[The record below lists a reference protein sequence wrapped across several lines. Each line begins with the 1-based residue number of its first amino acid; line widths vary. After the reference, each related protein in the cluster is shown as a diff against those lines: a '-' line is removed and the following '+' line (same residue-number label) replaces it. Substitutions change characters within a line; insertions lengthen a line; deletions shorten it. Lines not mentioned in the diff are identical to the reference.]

1 MATNTKPLIPVQD
14 VYAGINKISSQYM
27 GKEVLSNDSIDW
39 IDFGSN
45 YEDLDSATK
54 AIVTSGLITLVTDQ
68 LTVVKDFKG
77 NGIDIIRSS
86 GPYSQ
91 AEGIVQKNRPALPQ
105 AVSDA
110 AVYDPAVGSTSDPFK
125 NVPIASETEY
135 FMRPLQFR
143 YEWSKPE
150 RWLTGAFLSADGF
163 NSFINGVS
171 RMVDN
176 ALALNI
182 EAATMA
188 NIRASMALNL
198 HGGASPRAY
207 NLLAEFNAAS
217 GTTLTAAA
225 CMQSPDFLRYAI
237 HRMFVVF
244 DYMKSYTTFYNEKGY
259 PQFSTEEGT
268 HFILLSQFRRALEQF
283 LLSDT
288 FHDDYLK
295 LPLGDSV
302 AAWKGFLLDGTSP
315 DFEATSTIND
325 TFNVSWEDKPVTVN
339 QSGILATIFD
349 TERVG
354 IHKLG
359 VTNTNQYD
367 PVGLKT
373 NYWTHVFGQSI
384 VDPYENGVTFYVAD

>member
-27 GKEVLSNDSIDW
+27 GKEVLSNDSLNW
-39 IDFGSN
+39 IDFGSS
-45 YEDLDSATK
+45 YEDLDSSTK

-91 AEGIVQKNRPALPQ
+91 AEGLVQKNRPALPQ

-150 RWLTGAFLSADGF
+150 RWLTGAFLSAEGF
-163 NSFINGVS
+163 TSFIDGVS

-176 ALALNI
+176 ALSLNI

-198 HGGASPRAY
+198 AGGNSPRAY
-207 NLLAEFNAAS
+207 NLLAEFNTAS
-217 GTTLTAAA
+217 GTSLTAAA
-225 CMQSPDFLRYAI
+225 CMQSPDFLRFAI

-259 PQFSTEEGT
+259 PQFSTEDET
-268 HFILLSQFRRALEQF
+268 HFILLSQFRRAMEQF

-302 AAWKGFLLDGTSP
+302 AAWKGFLLSGTSP
-315 DFEATSTIND
+315 NFAATSTIND
-325 TFNVSWEDKPVTVN
+325 TIDVSWEDNPITVN
-339 QSGILATIFD
+339 QSGILGTIFS

-359 VTNTNQYD
+359 ITNTNQFD

-373 NYWTHVFGQSI
+373 NYWTHVYGQSI

>member
-14 VYAGINKISSQYM
+14 VYAGINKISAQYM
-27 GKEVLSNDSIDW
+27 GKEVLSNDTIDW
-39 IDFGSN
+39 VDFGSS
-45 YEDLDSATK
+45 YEALDSATK
-54 AIVTSGLITLVTDQ
+54 AIVTSGLITLVTEQ

-110 AVYDPAVGSTSDPFK
+110 AVYDPAIGSSSDPFK
-125 NVPIASETEY
+125 NIPIASETEY

-150 RWLTGAFLSADGF
+150 RWLTGAFLSLEGF
-163 NSFINGVS
+163 NSFVNGVS

-198 HGGASPRAY
+198 TGGDSPRAY

-217 GTTLTAAA
+217 GTSLTAAA

-259 PQFSTEEGT
+259 PQFSTEDGT
-268 HFILLSQFRRALEQF
+268 HFILLSQFRRAMEQF

-295 LPLGDSV
+295 LPLGSSV

-315 DFEATSTIND
+315 DFDATSTIND
-325 TFNVSWEDKPVTVN
+325 TFTVSWEDEPVTVN
-339 QSGILATIFD
+339 QSGIIGTIFD

-354 IHKLG
+354 IHRLG
-359 VTNTNQYD
+359 ITNTNQYD

>member
-1 MATNTKPLIPVQD
+1 MATTSKPLIPVAD
-14 VYAGINKISSQYM
+14 VYAGINKISSQYL
-27 GKEVLSNDSIDW
+27 GKEVISGDVIDW
-39 IDFGSN
+39 VDFGSS
-45 YEDLDSATK
+45 YENLDSATK
-54 AIVTSGLITLVTDQ
+54 QIVTSGLITLVTDQ
-68 LTVVKDFKG
+68 LTVVKDFRG
-77 NGIDIIRSS
+77 NGIDIVRSS

-91 AEGIVQKNRPALPQ
+91 SEGLVQKNRPALPQ

-110 AVYDPAVGSTSDPFK
+110 AVYDPATGSTSDPFK

-135 FMRPLQFR
+135 FQRPLQFR
-143 YEWSKPE
+143 YEWTKPE
-150 RWLTGAFLSADGF
+150 RWLTGAFLSAEGF
-163 NSFINGVS
+163 NSFINGVD
-171 RMVDN
+171 RMVSN
-176 ALALNI
+176 ALSLNI

-198 HGGASPRAY
+198 ATPGPRAY
-207 NLLAEFNAAS
+207 NLLAEFNTAS
-217 GTTLTAAA
+217 GTTLTADA

-244 DYMKSYTTFYNEKGY
+244 DYMKSYTTFYNEKAY
-259 PQFSTEEGT
+259 PQFSTPDDM
-268 HFILLSQFRRALEQF
+268 HFILLSQFRRAMEQF

-302 AAWKGFLLDGTSP
+302 AAWKGFLLDGTQP
-315 DFEATSTIND
+315 TFEATSTIND
-325 TFNVSWEDKPVTVN
+325 TFNVSWEDQPITVN
-339 QSGILATIFD
+339 QSGILGTIFS

-359 VTNTNQYD
+359 ITNTSQYD